1 VIYAKIYKY
10 FSAIWRKF
18 VPPFGAISIRH
29 LAVFCSVIWRILL
42 TTFSAAIALGRQDIS
57 GTRATMFAL
66 CSSIRRCIPP
76 QCARR
81 HQLH

>member
-1 VIYAKIYKY
+1 MQEFTNI
-10 FSAIWRKF
+10 FPS
-18 VPPFGAISIRH
+18 FGANLFRH